1 MPKPVLFDPAAI
13 AEARAAH
20 SWYAARSPSSA
31 ANFLCEL
38 DEATDAIAGAPERWS
53 PYVESTRRYVL
64 RRFPFFVVYRE
75 RDDAIEILA
84 VAHGRRRPGY
94 WNTR

>member
-20 SWYAARSPSSA
+20 AWYAARSTSSS
-31 ANFLCEL
+31 ANFLHEI
-38 DEATDAIAGAPERWS
+38 DDAIDAITGAPDRWS
-53 PYVESTRRYVL
+53 SYIEGTRRYVF
-64 RRFPFFVVYRE
+64 RRFPFYIVYRE
-75 RDDAIEILA
+75 RDDAIQILA

-94 WNTR
+94 WVAR